1 MDELGRFEL
10 GSPAFLDVVREALAS
25 PIPVV
30 GVLKAESNPFLD
42 SIRARPDTAVIDLD
56 QSAETRFAAALAE
69 LLPRLC

>member
-10 GSPAFLDVVREALAS
+10 GSPAFLAAVGEALDS
-25 PIPVV
+25 SVPVV

-56 QSAETRFAAALAE
+56 QAAEARFAAALTE